1 MTNLGTLAGPWSS
14 ANAINA
20 AGVIAGATDTTHNI
34 NAFIYSN
41 GVMQDIGTLPYGTY
55 SNATAINNAGQVVGF
70 ADAGT
75 GLLFGFL
82 YSAGTMTNL
91 GSLPGGYGSYAQGIN
106 NKGQI
111 VGYGTLANGAQRL
124 FGCEQ
129 HDDRSEFAI
138 DPSLGWDLENAT
150 AINDNGQIVGSGVN
164 SSGQVHAFLL
174 TPISKQAVLST
185 PPPAGVL
192 QGSSFGVTVE
202 VLNSQSQVDTSF
214 NGNMTIALAT
224 NPGGSTLGGVL
235 TVTAV
240 NGVATFSNLT
250 LNNPGLGYRLQVSGG
265 TATGFA
271 AVVTAPVDV
280 AGFQLVNDNG
290 AQDIDWFGTNGDDHV
305 QFMQFG
311 TNTVQITT
319 SEVAGIAVNTRSMS
333 QA

>member
-1 MTNLGTLAGPWSS
+1 MGEASFESQLFPAVLFSNGTVTNLGTLAGPWSS

-20 AGVIAGATDTTHNI
+20 AGVITGATDTTHNI

-41 GVMQDIGTLPYGTY
+41 GVMQDIGTLPHGTY

-111 VGYGTLANGAQRL
+111 VGYGTLANGHEHAFL
-124 FGCEQ
+124 
-129 HDDRSEFAI
+129 DANNTMTDLNSLI

-214 NGNMTIALAT
+214 NGNMTIARS
-224 NPGGSTLGGVL
+224 PPL
-235 TVTAV
+235 T
-240 NGVATFSNLT
+240 
-250 LNNPGLGYRLQVSGG
+250 R
-265 TATGFA
+265 A
-271 AVVTAPVDV
+271 AA
-280 AGFQLVNDNG
+280 
-290 AQDIDWFGTNGDDHV
+290 
-305 QFMQFG
+305 
-311 TNTVQITT
+311 
-319 SEVAGIAVNTRSMS
+319 RSAACS
-333 QA
+333 P